1 MDFKTSYENLLE
13 EYTKLKQ
20 ELKVEKYINSV
31 FMKRLK
37 DLGQLDENNLLIDN
51 ETYLED
57 IYKQF
62 IIVNSELT

>member
-37 DLGQLDENNLLIDN
+37 DLGQLDENNLLIEN